1 MLHFSFVSGQ
11 TGWGGHLRAAELQQ
25 VLVLGAAA
33 CFEIKEEEMEMG
45 NPRCGGA
52 PGASTSL
59 LERGS
64 PKCTHAQYPHE
75 EGIPGG

>member
-1 MLHFSFVSGQ
+1 M
-11 TGWGGHLRAAELQQ
+11 
-25 VLVLGAAA
+25 LGAAA